1 MAILS
6 ENQIRLVSV
15 NVGRPREIGKR
26 RGVAVE
32 SGIIKE
38 PVTGPV
44 VVHRLNLEGD
54 VQADLMVHG
63 GRDAAAYVYPS
74 EHYEYWRRKFPEKEL
89 RWGSF
94 GENLTTEGLLEDLV
108 RVGDR
113 LKIGS
118 AEFAVTKPRLP
129 CFKLGMKFG
138 TQKMLRWFL
147 ESEFTGFYLEVL
159 QEGQIQA
166 GDKITMTSTQ
176 VDSSTIAAIVQG
188 VKRRPGSI
196 DE

>member
-1 MAILS
+1 M
-6 ENQIRLVSV
+6 RLISV
-15 NVGRPREIGKR
+15 NVGKPREIGKR

-32 SGIIKE
+32 SGIFKE
-38 PVTGPV
+38 PVIGPV
-44 VVHRLNLEGD
+44 AVHRYNLEGD
-54 VQADLMVHG
+54 VQADLTVHG
-63 GRDAAAYVYPS
+63 GKDAAVYIYPS
-74 EHYEYWRRKFPEKEL
+74 EHYEYWREKFPKREL
-89 RWGSF
+89 PWGSF
-94 GENLTTEGLLEDLV
+94 GENLTTEGLLENQV

-113 LKIGS
+113 LLIGS

-129 CFKLGMKFG
+129 CFKLGIKFG
-138 TQKMLRWFL
+138 TQKMLGWFL
-147 ESEFTGFYLEVL
+147 ESEFTGFYLEVQ

-166 GDKITMTSTQ
+166 GDRITMISTR

>member
-1 MAILS
+1 M
-6 ENQIRLVSV
+6 RLISV
-15 NVGRPREIGKR
+15 NVGKSREIGNL
-26 RGVAVE
+26 RGAAVE
-32 SGIIKE
+32 SAIHKE

-44 VVHRLNLEGD
+44 AVHRLNLEGD
-54 VQADLMVHG
+54 VQADLEVHG
-63 GRDAAAYVYPS
+63 GRDAAAYLYPS
-74 EHYEYWRRKFPEKEL
+74 EHYEYWRRKFPKKEL

-94 GENLTTEGLLEDLV
+94 GENLTTEGLLEDQV

-113 LKIGS
+113 LSIGS

-129 CFKLGMKFG
+129 CFKLGIKFG

-166 GDKITMTSTQ
+166 GDKITMVGAQ
-176 VDSSTIAAIVQG
+176 ADSSTIAAIVQG
-188 VKRRPGSI
+188 VKKRPGSLG
-196 DE
+196 E

>member
-1 MAILS
+1 M
-6 ENQIRLVSV
+6 RLVSV
-15 NVGRPREIGKR
+15 NVGKSREIGQF

-32 SGIIKE
+32 SGIFKE
-38 PVTGPV
+38 PLTGPV
-44 VVHRLNLEGD
+44 AVHRLSLEGD
-54 VQADLMVHG
+54 VQADLEVHG

-74 EHYEYWRRKFPEKEL
+74 EHYEYWRRKFPEKKL
-89 RWGSF
+89 HWGSF
-94 GENLTTEGLLEDLV
+94 GENLTTEGLLEDQV

-113 LKIGS
+113 LLMGS

-129 CFKLGMKFG
+129 CYKLGIKFG
-138 TQKMLRWFL
+138 TQKMLGWFL

-159 QEGQIQA
+159 REGQIQA
-166 GDKITMTSTQ
+166 GGKITMISTRA
-176 VDSSTIAAIVQG
+176 DSSTIAAIVQG